1 MTTIFISDVHLH
13 ESRPEVT
20 DGFYEFLRTQAQEA
34 EALYI
39 LGDFFDVWI
48 GDDDDSPLATQTA
61 ERLRQVADQGVAIYL
76 MHGNR
81 DFLLGEQFATSAGAT
96 LINDPTMVQLGERSA
111 VLMHGDT
118 LCTRDVDYMAFRAQI
133 RSPQWQAQALAQP
146 LAVRRQIAMELR
158 NQSKSMS
165 SLKAEDIMDVTPEE
179 VVKVMEE
186 ADASVLIHGHTHRP
200 KRHALTVKGQAA
212 ERIVLGDWHEHGWC
226 LRAEGSELSLESW
239 RL

>member
-1 MTTIFISDVHLH
+1 MTTLFISDLHLH

-20 DGFYEFLRTQAQEA
+20 EGFLDFLRTQAQDA
-34 EALYI
+34 KALYI

-48 GDDDDSPLATQTA
+48 GDDDDSPLATETA
-61 ERLRQVADQGVAIYL
+61 AQLHKLADQGVAIYL

-81 DFLLGEQFATSAGAT
+81 DFLLGEQFAKSAGAT
-96 LINDPTMVQLGERSA
+96 LIDDPTIVQLGDRTA

-118 LCTRDVDYMAFRAQI
+118 LCTRDVDYMAFRAQV
-133 RSPQWQAQALAQP
+133 RAPQWQAQALAQP
-146 LAVRRQIAMELR
+146 LVVRRQIAMELR

-179 VVKVMEE
+179 VLRVMEE
-186 ADASVLIHGHTHRP
+186 ADASLMIHGHTHRP
-200 KRHALTVKGQAA
+200 KRHALTVKGEAA
-212 ERIVLGDWHEHGWC
+212 ERIVLGDWHDHGWC